1 MEAETKGE
9 KELKKVIEKRLA
21 DQTVNFYEPI
31 QRQNLETFTS
41 VKKTVKVKDSSR
53 VIQLSAQSDILGKVS
68 LTQQNRNIDLKAV
81 FCHPL
86 GHVPWAL
93 VTGNGELMKTDKSKL
108 MHELEKGMT
117 SSDSVPKPFVSIF
130 DGMALVRKFSCA
142 GLTYNEFADD
152 LLKYAVASSLGSKL
166 MDIVFDVYR
175 ESSMKNAERGHR
187 STGALQFKNIVGS
200 SQIKQWG
207 AFLPNG
213 RNKAEMIRFLVR
225 QWQSNGKL
233 LGEAVL
239 YVAYDEKCICIESN
253 GSRYFNADLECNHK
267 EPNTR
272 MLLHAQHICQTTENV
287 VIYAPDTDVLVIV
300 IAVSAQVPSNLFIR
314 TGTKNNARII
324 SIEKLKQSM
333 VVRCDFQ
340 DTELLSK
347 SLLSLQAFTG
357 CDIVSAFCGK
367 GKVKPLKVMLKN

>member
-53 VIQLSAQSDILGKVS
+53 VIQLIAQSDILGKVF
-68 LTQQNRNIDLKAV
+68 LIQQNRNIDLKAV

-86 GHVPWAL
+86 HPVPWAL
-93 VTGNGELMKTDKSKL
+93 AAGNGELMKTDKSKL
-108 MHELEKGMT
+108 MHEPEKGMT

-152 LLKYAVASSLGSKL
+152 LLKFAVASSLGSKL

-207 AFLPNG
+207 AFLSNG

-225 QWQSNGKL
+225 RWQSNGKL

-239 YVAYDEKCICIESN
+239 YVAYDKCICIEAN
-253 GSRYFNADLECNHK
+253 DSRYFNADLECNHK
-267 EPNTR
+267 EPETR
-272 MLLHAQHICQTTENV
+272 MLLHAQHICQTTENI
-287 VIYAPDTDVLVIV
+287 VIYAPDTDVLVIA
-300 IAVSAQVPSNLFIR
+300 IAVSAQVPDNCLLELVRR
-314 TGTKNNARII
+314 TMQG
-324 SIEKLKQSM
+324 SYLIEKLKQSM

-357 CDIVSAFCGK
+357 CDTVSAFCGK